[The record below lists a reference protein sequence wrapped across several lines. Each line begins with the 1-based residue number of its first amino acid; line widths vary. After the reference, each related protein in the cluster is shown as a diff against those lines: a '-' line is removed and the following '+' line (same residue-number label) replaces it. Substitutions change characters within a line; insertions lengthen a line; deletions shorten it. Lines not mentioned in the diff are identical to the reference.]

1 MTDLAD
7 KVVLVT
13 GAGKGAG
20 RAIALAFAAE
30 GAILAINDLTPINLD
45 ETEADIRAVGGSVK
59 TYIVDVTKKMPIQG
73 LVKSVLDDW
82 GRIDILVNCAQV
94 RPKAPLLD
102 MDDWDWQRTLDVN
115 LTGVFLLAQSAGRVM
130 RTRGGGTIL
139 MVAPIGE
146 VEANQ
151 GAYATSKAGLVEL
164 TLQIKREFSAYNI
177 EVHLIQADRI
187 DSVVE
192 QALNLCGQGG

>member
-1 MTDLAD
+1 
-7 KVVLVT
+7 V
-13 GAGKGAG
+13 
-20 RAIALAFAAE
+20 
-30 GAILAINDLTPINLD
+30 
-45 ETEADIRAVGGSVK
+45 
-59 TYIVDVTKKMPIQG
+59 
-73 LVKSVLDDW
+73 DDW

>member
-1 MTDLAD
+1 LTDLAD